1 MRVLVVEDSRLIAD
15 AVLEGLRDQGMAVD
29 VAYNGLDAAAKI
41 NLNPYDVVV
50 LDRDLPGLHG
60 DTLCRMIA
68 DSEQPAMVLML
79 TAAGSPGERVAGLAL
94 GADDYLPK
102 PFHFP
107 ELVLRIR
114 ALARR
119 KPTARSRT
127 LRAAGIELDSLT
139 RTATRNGRQLELS
152 AKEFAVLE
160 ALLKTS
166 PGALSAENL
175 LEQAWDENTDPF
187 TKTVH
192 VTISRLRRK
201 LGEPPVIHTIPGI
214 GYRISP
220 KPDTHAGAREDPLS
234 DCDASRW

>member
-15 AVLEGLRDQGMAVD
+15 AVHEGLRDQGMAVD

-68 DSEQPAMVLML
+68 DGEHPAMVLML

-107 ELVLRIR
+107 ELVLRIQ

-139 RTATRNGRQLELS
+139 RTVTRNGRQLELS
-152 AKEFAVLE
+152 VKEFAVLE

-166 PGALSAENL
+166 PGVLSTENL
-175 LEQAWDENTDPF
+175 LQQAWDENTDPF

-201 LGEPPVIHTIPGI
+201 LGEPPAIHNIPGI
-214 GYRISP
+214 GYRISAATQDP
-220 KPDTHAGAREDPLS
+220 SGAQRK
-234 DCDASRW
+234 A

>member
-1 MRVLVVEDSRLIAD
+1 VRVLVVEDSRLIAD

-41 NLNPYDVVV
+41 NLNPYEVVV

-68 DSEQPAMVLML
+68 DSEQPAMVMML

-119 KPTARSRT
+119 QPTTHGHT
-127 LRAAGIELDSLT
+127 LRSAGIELDSLARTVT
-139 RTATRNGRQLELS
+139 RDGRQLELS
-152 AKEFAVLE
+152 RKEFAVLE
-160 ALLKTS
+160 ALLKAS
-166 PGALSAENL
+166 PCVLSAENL

-214 GYRISP
+214 GYRIRAV
-220 KPDTHAGAREDPLS
+220 PDTRAPDRA
-234 DCDASRW
+234 